1 MMMQDPDDLLTANY
15 SFLLPEHCIA
25 QNPVVPRDHSRLLV
39 VFPDGHRHCHFYD
52 LPELLEPGDL
62 LVLNDTR
69 VLPARLLAEKPTG
82 GKVEVLLLE
91 PRSATEWLCLV
102 KPGRRLTLGQRLLF
116 GGGLLE
122 AVIVGIDL
130 QTGGRFLQFETDP
143 ENFERLLVMLG
154 KMPLPPYLEHS
165 TATAEQYQTIWAA
178 KLGAVAAPT
187 AGLHFT
193 PELLHK
199 LELRGVEKAE
209 ITLHVGLGTFRPVQ
223 TENILEHHMHREW
236 LEVSE
241 ATVEVVRRTRER
253 GGRIFA
259 VGTTSARS
267 LESAGA
273 TGELIAGEQ
282 RSDLFIY
289 PGYRWQIVQGLITNF
304 HLPCSSLLMLV
315 SSLIGRQR
323 LLKLYDEAIEEG
335 YRFYSFGDGMLIL
348 P

>member
-1 MMMQDPDDLLTANY
+1 MHDPADLLTANY
-15 SFLLPEHCIA
+15 HFLLPDHCIA

-39 VFPDGHRHCHFYD
+39 VRPQSHSHCHFYD
-52 LPELLEPGDL
+52 LPDILEPGDL

-69 VLPARLLAEKPTG
+69 VLPARLFGEKPTG

-91 PRSATEWLCLV
+91 AKSATEWLCLV
-102 KPGRRLTLGQRLLF
+102 KPGRRLALGQRLLF
-116 GGGLLE
+116 GEGLLE
-122 AVIVGIDL
+122 AVITGVDPE
-130 QTGGRFLQFETDP
+130 TGGRLIHFETDP
-143 ENFERLLVMLG
+143 ENFERLLIKLG
-154 KMPLPPYLEHS
+154 KMPLPPYLEDS
-165 TATAEQYQTIWAA
+165 TATPEQYQTVWAS
-178 KLGAVAAPT
+178 KPGAVAAPT

-193 PELLHK
+193 PELLSR
-199 LELRGVEKAE
+199 LDQRGIARTA

-223 TENILEHHMHREW
+223 AENILEHHMHREW
-236 LEVSE
+236 LEVPQE
-241 ATVEVVRRTRER
+241 TVEAVNRTRER
-253 GGRIFA
+253 GGRILA

-273 TGELIAGEQ
+273 SGELISGER

-289 PGYRWQIVQGLITNF
+289 PGYQWQVAQGLITNF

-323 LLKLYDEAIEEG
+323 LLALYQEAIAEG

>member
-1 MMMQDPDDLLTANY
+1 MSDPADLLTQNY
-15 SFLLPEHCIA
+15 HFLLPEHCIA
-25 QNPVVPRDHSRLLV
+25 QNPMVPRDHSRLLV
-39 VFPDGHRHCHFYD
+39 VTPESHRHCHFYD
-52 LPELLEPGDL
+52 LPELLQPGDL

-69 VLPARLLAEKPTG
+69 VLPARLFAEKPTG

-91 PRSATEWLCLV
+91 PKAATEWLCLV
-102 KPGRRLTLGQRLLF
+102 KPGRRLAVAQRLLF
-116 GGGLLE
+116 GGGILE
-122 AVIVGIDL
+122 AVITGIDSK
-130 QTGGRFLQFETDP
+130 TGGRFLRFETDP
-143 ENFERLLVMLG
+143 ESFERLLVKLG
-154 KMPLPPYLEHS
+154 KMPLPLYLEHS
-165 TATAEQYQTIWAA
+165 TATAEQYQTVWAS
-178 KLGAVAAPT
+178 KLGAIAAPT

-193 PELLHK
+193 PELLHR
-199 LELRGVEKAE
+199 LESRGIARTT

-223 TENILEHHMHREW
+223 AENILDHHMHREW

-241 ATVEVVRRTRER
+241 ETVEAVKCTRARE
-253 GGRIFA
+253 GRIIA

-273 TGELIAGEQ
+273 TGELVPGER

-289 PGYRWQIVQGLITNF
+289 PGYQWQVVQGLITNF

-315 SSLIGRQR
+315 SSMVGRQR
-323 LLKLYDEAIEEG
+323 LLALYSEAVAEG

>member
-1 MMMQDPDDLLTANY
+1 MTDPADLLTANY
-15 SFLLPEHCIA
+15 NFFLPECSIA
-25 QNPVVPRDHSRLLV
+25 QNPMVPRDHSRLLV
-39 VFPDGHRHCHFYD
+39 VTPENHRHCHFYD

-62 LVLNDTR
+62 LVLNDTQ
-69 VLPARLLAEKPTG
+69 VIPARLFAEKTTG

-91 PRSATEWLCLV
+91 PQSATEWLCLV
-102 KPGRRLTLGQRLLF
+102 KPGRRLGIAQRLLF
-116 GGGLLE
+116 GGGILE
-122 AVIVGIDL
+122 AVITGIDPE
-130 QTGGRFLQFETDP
+130 TGGRFLKFETDP
-143 ENFERLLVMLG
+143 ENFAHLLAKLG
-154 KMPLPPYLEHS
+154 KIPLPPYLERS
-165 TATAEQYQTIWAA
+165 TATTEQYQTVWAV
-178 KLGAVAAPT
+178 KPGAVAAPT

-193 PELLHK
+193 PELLRR
-199 LELRGVEKAE
+199 LELRGIERTA

-223 TENILEHHMHREW
+223 VENILEHHMHREW
-236 LEVSE
+236 LEIPAQAVE
-241 ATVEVVRRTRER
+241 AVKLTQAR

-267 LESAGA
+267 LESAVIA
-273 TGELIAGEQ
+273 GELVSGEQ

-289 PGYRWQIVQGLITNF
+289 PSYRWQIVQGLITNF

-323 LLKLYDEAIEEG
+323 LLDLYDEAIVEG

>member
-1 MMMQDPDDLLTANY
+1 MKDPADLLTASYN
-15 SFLLPEHCIA
+15 FVLPEHCIA
-25 QNPVVPRDHSRLLV
+25 QNPVVPRDRSRLLV
-39 VFPDGHRHCHFYD
+39 VTPQSHRHCHFYD

-69 VLPARLLAEKPTG
+69 VLPARLFAEKPTG

-91 PRSATEWLCLV
+91 AKSATEWLCLV
-102 KPGRRLTLGQRLLF
+102 KPGRRLALGQRLLF
-116 GGGLLE
+116 GESLLE
-122 AVIVGIDL
+122 AVITGVDPE
-130 QTGGRFLQFETDP
+130 TGGRWIHFETDP
-143 ENFERLLVMLG
+143 ENFERLLIKLG

-165 TATAEQYQTIWAA
+165 TATPEQYQTIWAS

-193 PELLHK
+193 PELLQR
-199 LELRGVEKAE
+199 LILRGIEHKA

-223 TENILEHHMHREW
+223 VENILEHHMHQEW
-236 LEVSE
+236 LEVS
-241 ATVEVVRRTRER
+241 AEVVEAVNRTRER
-253 GGRIFA
+253 GGRIVA

-273 TGELIAGEQ
+273 NGELLAGER

-289 PGYRWQIVQGLITNF
+289 PGYRWQVAQGLITNF

-323 LLKLYDEAIEEG
+323 LLALYEEAIAEG